1 MQRPIYNPHRVNCNF
16 EIEIVI
22 NYKEIKMN
30 QRPDLDRKIDGKTFK
45 EYYYLKEELIDFCRK
60 NNLQTTGGKIELTE
74 RIAKFL
80 DTGERSVESH
90 NIRRTKII
98 DEITLN
104 TIIEDNFVC
113 SEKHRVFYKKQIG
126 NSFSFN
132 VLFQKWLKSN
142 SGKTYKD
149 SIDAYYKI
157 LEDKKKNKTTID
169 KQFEYNTYIRDFFN
183 DNKDK
188 TLEQAIKCWKYKKS
202 LKGHNKYEKDD
213 LKVLDI

>member
-1 MQRPIYNPHRVNCNF
+1 MNERPNLC
-16 EIEIVI
+16 
-22 NYKEIKMN
+22 IK
-30 QRPDLDRKIDGKTFK
+30 LDSKTFK
-45 EYYYLKEELIDFCRK
+45 EYYYLKEELIEFCRK
-60 NNLQTTGGKIELTE
+60 NNLQTTGGKVELTE

-80 DTGERSVESH
+80 NTGERIVENH
-90 NIRRTKII
+90 NTRRTQIVDK
-98 DEITLN
+98 ITLD

-113 SEKHRVFYKKQIG
+113 SEKHRAFYKEQIG
-126 NSFSFN
+126 KTFSFN

-149 SIDAYYKI
+149 SIEAYYKI

-183 DNKDK
+183 DNTDK

-202 LKGHNKYEKDD
+202 LKGHNKYEKTD
-213 LKVLDI
+213 LIALGD

>member
-1 MQRPIYNPHRVNCNF
+1 MSERPNLS
-16 EIEIVI
+16 
-22 NYKEIKMN
+22 IK
-30 QRPDLDRKIDGKTFK
+30 LDSKTFK
-45 EYYYLKEELIDFCRK
+45 EYYYLKEELIDFCKK

-80 DTGERSVESH
+80 DTGERIVENH
-90 NIRRTKII
+90 NTRRTKIV
-98 DEITLN
+98 DEITLD

-113 SEKHRVFYKKQIG
+113 SEKHRAFYRKQIG
-126 NSFSFN
+126 KTFSFN

-149 SIDAYYKI
+149 SIEVYYKI
-157 LEDKKKNKTTID
+157 LEDKKHNKTTID

-188 TLEQAIKCWKYKKS
+188 SLEQAIKCWKYKKS
-202 LKGHNKYEKDD
+202 LKGHNKYEKTD
-213 LKVLDI
+213 LIALKD

>member
-1 MQRPIYNPHRVNCNF
+1 MSERP
-16 EIEIVI
+16 
-22 NYKEIKMN
+22 KLDIKLN
-30 QRPDLDRKIDGKTFK
+30 SKLFK
-45 EYYYLKEELIDFCRK
+45 EYYYLKEELIEFCRK
-60 NNLQTTGGKIELTE
+60 NNLQKTGGKLELTE

-80 DTGERSVESH
+80 DTGERTYISNNKKKK
-90 NIRRTKII
+90 NIVGDITLDTKI
-98 DEITLN
+98 E
-104 TIIEDNFVC
+104 ENFVC
-113 SEKHRVFYKKQIG
+113 SEKHRAFYKEQIG

-132 VLFQKWLKSN
+132 VAFQKWLKSN

-149 SIDAYYKI
+149 SIDAYYQI

-188 TLEQAIKCWKYKKS
+188 DLEQAIKCWKYKKS

-213 LKVLDI
+213 LRVLNL